1 LKIGVVGQGSIG
13 RRHADN
19 ARQFGHDVRVYDPAY
34 PSDFTREAQLYDWC
48 DAAVVATPSQF
59 HEGPL
64 RACVERG
71 KHVLIEKPIS
81 VGIGLL
87 PDLLRIAD
95 DKSLVVMMGNNLRFH
110 PCVQMAKRW
119 IAEGCIGRPLWA
131 HFTCAQQN
139 TKYTDSVVLN
149 WGAHEVDIALHL
161 LGPARVLCA
170 NVEDDK
176 IADFVLKHDSG
187 ARSSFH
193 LDYVTLNEI
202 REFWIAG
209 ETDNI
214 GIDLP
219 SRHITCQ
226 RLGSSVGPGGDYD
239 ADYLNE
245 MCAFVSRIDGMIT
258 PGATGHDG
266 LETLRVLLDV
276 RKKAGL

>member
-1 LKIGVVGQGSIG
+1 MKIGIVGQGSIG
-13 RRHADN
+13 TRHAAN
-19 ARQFGHDVRVYDPAY
+19 ARELGHEVKVYDPAH
-34 PSDFTREAQLYDWC
+34 PSDFQREAHLYDWC
-48 DAAVVATPSQF
+48 DAAVVATPSQA

-64 RACVERG
+64 RACIERG
-71 KHVLIEKPIS
+71 KHCLVEKPIS
-81 VGIGLL
+81 TTMGLL

-95 DKSLVVMMGNNLRFH
+95 DKSLVVMMGNNLRMH
-110 PCVQMAKRW
+110 SCVQMAKRW
-119 IAEGCIGRPLWA
+119 ISEGCIGRPLWA

-149 WGAHEVDIALHL
+149 WGAHEVDVALHL

-176 IADFVLKHDSG
+176 IADFVLQHDSG

-193 LDYVTLNEI
+193 LDYVTPNEI

-214 GIDLP
+214 GVDLP
-219 SRHITCQ
+219 RRHMTCN
-226 RLGSSVGPGGDYD
+226 RLGASTAPGDYD
-239 ADYLNE
+239 LDYVNE
-245 MCAFVSRIDGMIT
+245 MRAFTGRIDGMIT